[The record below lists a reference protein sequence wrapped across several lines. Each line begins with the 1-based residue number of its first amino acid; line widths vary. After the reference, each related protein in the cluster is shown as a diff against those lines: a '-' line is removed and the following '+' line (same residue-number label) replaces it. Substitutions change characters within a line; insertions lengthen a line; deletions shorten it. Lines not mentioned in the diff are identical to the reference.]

1 MRFRLIDYSTTL
13 LALSST
19 HLSSLPT
26 FHGGLHTAHITY
38 VQILNGE
45 FYELTAIAAEID
57 K

>member
-1 MRFRLIDYSTTL
+1 MRFRLINYSTTV
-13 LALSST
+13 LALSSI
-19 HLSSLPT
+19 HLSSPPT